1 MFIPILILHCYIETY
16 FCNDIKIR
24 MKLKLSTNQ
33 VVIEHSKPSPSAN
46 SFHVNAPSWG
56 SIFHSMNTWPSP
68 WQIVK
73 ITAFTK
79 KLHFNADLCSCL
91 VFLREQKWNLL
102 FFFLPYLQYV
112 SLTIIHK
119 FQFSVFCLLKK
130 KTVEKATKSTMFLH
144 IGFFIPLSPVY
155 AGTELTVF
163 LKRLP
168 VLGSC
173 YGFRSIFPWQM
184 F

>member
-1 MFIPILILHCYIETY
+1 MLENYTNTFSNTYKLLKVCTMFIPILILHCYIETY

-46 SFHVNAPSWG
+46 SFHVNAPSCG

-102 FFFLPYLQYV
+102 FFFLTV
-112 SLTIIHK
+112 SSVCFLDYYSQISI
-119 FQFSVFCLLKK
+119 FSFLPIKK
-130 KTVEKATKSTMFLH
+130 KQWRRQQNPQCS
-144 IGFFIPLSPVY
+144 FI
-155 AGTELTVF
+155 
-163 LKRLP
+163 
-168 VLGSC
+168 LGSL
-173 YGFRSIFPWQM
+173 FLFPLYM
-184 F
+184 LG

>member
-1 MFIPILILHCYIETY
+1 MFIPILILHCYIKIY
-16 FCNDIKIR
+16 FCNDIKTR

-46 SFHVNAPSWG
+46 SFHVNAPSWE

-73 ITAFTK
+73 ITTFTK
-79 KLHFNADLCSCL
+79 ELHFNADLCSCL

-102 FFFLPYLQYV
+102 FFFFLPYLQYV

-130 KTVEKATKSTMFLH
+130 TVEKQQNPQCS
-144 IGFFIPLSPVY
+144 FI
-155 AGTELTVF
+155 
-163 LKRLP
+163 
-168 VLGSC
+168 LGSL
-173 YGFRSIFPWQM
+173 FLFPLYMLGQN
-184 F
+184 